1 MKIMISAVVD
11 TVEQAH
17 AVLAN
22 LHHLSIQKCFKDLSV
37 FYNDST
43 ADTMVIPRRQIS
55 EEHLDKIMHEEPDQV
70 EQRKEVNYQTTQSAD
85 RANIAPPTPPTTR
98 LFTSVQARV
107 MLKVN
112 AGLQPH
118 KDDLPAASAM
128 WARGEI
134 KFDGDKYYL

>member
-11 TVEQAH
+11 TVQQAH

-22 LHHLSIQKCFKDLSV
+22 LHSLSLQSQFKDLSV

-43 ADTMVIPRRQIS
+43 AETVTIPRKQIS
-55 EEHLDKIMHEEPDQV
+55 EDHLNKIMHEDEATPPPLTNSERPNV
-70 EQRKEVNYQTTQSAD
+70 
-85 RANIAPPTPPTTR
+85 APPTPPASR
-98 LFTSVQARV
+98 LYSSVQARV

-112 AGLQPH
+112 AGQQPH

-128 WARGEI
+128 WAKGEI